1 MSHNRTLFFLS
12 LTCLGDFASP
22 LLVARWESI
31 LIYYNTYTIVKYY
44 SIIIY
49 FLRSLALALSDNNTF
64 PYGQAVSLLD

>member
-31 LIYYNTYTIVKYY
+31 LVASLTVGIDQAGMPYNELYLPAIYRIR
-44 SIIIY
+44 
-49 FLRSLALALSDNNTF
+49 LH
-64 PYGQAVSLLD
+64 